1 MRALGEYASANVAR
15 VRVRVC
21 ACVRVRVCACAC
33 ARACVRV
40 RVSYPHYN
48 FVRALKNGVQLI
60 NLCPLSELERLS
72 RDIRSH
78 RDDGAL
84 LRECPACT

>member
-1 MRALGEYASANVAR
+1 M
-15 VRVRVC
+15 
-21 ACVRVRVCACAC
+21 
-33 ARACVRV
+33 
-40 RVSYPHYN
+40 SYPHYN
-48 FVRALKNGVQLI
+48 FVRVLENGVQLI

-84 LRECPACT
+84 LRECPACTEHTEEIHDTCGDGVQKGVD